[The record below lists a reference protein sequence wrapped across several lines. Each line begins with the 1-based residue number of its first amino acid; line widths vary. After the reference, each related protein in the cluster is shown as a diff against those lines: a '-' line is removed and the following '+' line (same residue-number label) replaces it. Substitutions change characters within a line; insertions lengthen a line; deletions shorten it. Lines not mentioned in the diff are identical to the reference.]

1 MAEQALAVV
10 KTGKESMEIREFPM
24 PEIGPDNALLKVE
37 AAGMCGAF
45 HGYKSELR
53 GDSPVIVGHENVG
66 TLVKVG
72 KIFAQRWGVEEG
84 DYVAM
89 EEYSPCY
96 HCEYCLMGEYRR
108 CYEEYALHNTDYFH
122 FGSTGID
129 RAPALWGGFSQYL
142 FLPLNVAFQKMPR
155 TVRPEVAAL
164 ILPLANGVQ
173 WGVKEPQTQPG
184 KTLLIQGPGPKGLGC
199 VLAARIFG
207 ASKIII
213 SGLSADARRLEVAR
227 QIGADHIID
236 VGKEDLLE
244 KVMEYTDGEGVDG
257 AVDATDANSSIISM
271 NAIQAL
277 RRGRGGGTM
286 VMQGRPVPDFPFEML
301 SAKYGSIRVTRGHNH
316 DSVRQAGEWIA
327 SGRYNREL
335 ELQISHQFP
344 LSQTADACL
353 VSGGEGGSPV
363 SVFVNPWTE

>member
-1 MAEQALAVV
+1 MAEQVLAAV
-10 KTGKESMEIREFPM
+10 KTGKEKMEIREFPM
-24 PEIGPDNALLKVE
+24 PDIGPDNALLKVE
-37 AAGMCGAF
+37 AAGMCGAYGGF
-45 HGYKSELR
+45 KREL
-53 GDSPVIVGHENVG
+53 GGEPVIVGHENVG

-108 CYEEYALHNTDYFH
+108 CYEEYARHNPDYFH
-122 FGSTGID
+122 FGSMPIT

-155 TVRPEVAAL
+155 SVRPEIAGL
-164 ILPLANGVQ
+164 MLPLSNGVQ
-173 WGVKEPQTQPG
+173 WGVKEPNTGPG

-213 SGLSADARRLEVAR
+213 SGLTSDARRLDVAK
-227 QIGADHIID
+227 QMGADHTID
-236 VGKEDLLE
+236 VGKEDLVE
-244 KVMEYTDGEGVDG
+244 QVMEYTDGEGVDG
-257 AVDATDANSSIISM
+257 AVDATTGDSSRVTLA
-271 NAIQAL
+271 AIECL

-301 SAKYGSIRVTRGHNH
+301 SAKYGNIRVCRGHNH
-316 DSVRQAGEWIA
+316 DSVRLAGEWIA
-327 SGRYNREL
+327 SGKYAKEL
-335 ELQISHQFP
+335 EMQVSHQFS
-344 LSQTADACL
+344 LSQTAEACL
-353 VSGGEGGSPV
+353 VSGGEGGDPV
-363 SVFVNPWTE
+363 SVMVNPWMGE